1 MDVKGLVG
9 SAKKFFTNY
18 SVGSMQGYK
27 KVSLL
32 EVDDDRNA
40 TGFKVTLDAT
50 TTVDLNIS
58 KQLMQHNSESKQ
70 VYMDGT
76 KRNPMKMTI
85 TGHISTEQLLDIQR
99 MADDDVWMYVYM
111 SKEIGGA
118 YLSVSKPPKN
128 ISAEIDFS
136 LKKNV
141 DHQEGTTS
149 WEVPGIKNVNYEPNV
164 QVWADCT
171 LYAIES
177 LSIKDEGYKNTV
189 AVTINLSEVILFEY
203 AVRYKFG
210 IKQNNGG
217 GQKVQQ
223 TATTETPK
231 DAIKTKLPT
240 IY

>member
-18 SVGSMQGYK
+18 SVNSMQGYK

-32 EVDDDRNA
+32 EVDEDRNA

-50 TTVDLNIS
+50 TNVDLNIS
-58 KQLMQHNSESKQ
+58 KQLMQHSSESKQ

-85 TGHISTEQLLDIQR
+85 SGHISTEHLLDIQR
-99 MADDDVWMYVYM
+99 MADDDVWMYLYM
-111 SKEIGGA
+111 SKEMGGA

-128 ISAEIDFS
+128 ASVEFDLA

-141 DHQEGTTS
+141 NHQEGTTS
-149 WEVPGIKNVNYEPNV
+149 WDLPSAKANYEPYV

-171 LYAIES
+171 LYTIES
-177 LSIKDEGYKNTV
+177 LSIKDEGFKNTV
-189 AVTINLSEVILFEY
+189 AVTINLSEVVLFEY
-203 AVRYKFG
+203 DVRYKFG
-210 IKQNNGG
+210 IKQNKDG

-223 TATTETPK
+223 TAITEVPK
-231 DAIKTKLPT
+231 DAGKTILPT
-240 IY
+240 LY